1 MISIRLLS
9 LDDLDLYYNMIN
21 DDRENLSI
29 MPTVYTMT
37 REKAQLDLEA
47 TVDPQNKILLYG
59 IFLLDKIIG
68 SIEISDVYV
77 SDRPDGHNLGYFI
90 IGEHRGRNYM
100 KTALQL
106 IIELHK
112 DNLPFYAEVFEDN
125 APSLWLLW
133 GLGFKED
140 CRWKQTSS
148 SPTFVRLVYKR
159 HLS

>member
-1 MISIRLLS
+1 MIKIRQLTPI
-9 LDDLDLYYNMIN
+9 DVDLYYEMI
-21 DDRENLSI
+21 DIDRENLSI
-29 MPTVYTMT
+29 MPTVYAMT
-37 REKAQLDLEA
+37 REQAQIDLEA
-47 TVDPQNKILLYG
+47 TVDPRNKIVLYG
-59 IFLLDKIIG
+59 VFLDDEIIG
-68 SIEISDVYV
+68 SIEICDGYV
-77 SDRPDGHNLGYFI
+77 PERPDGHNLGYFI
-90 IGEHRGRNYM
+90 VGEHRGRNYM

-140 CRWKQTSS
+140 CRWKRTPS